1 MRPYVPARFE
11 VSTEALIQGLYE
23 LEFRVLYMR
32 YELERREFEAE
43 KSVLKF
49 LVESFQP
56 IPKPNP
62 HEEEFSSLE
71 H

>member
-11 VSTEALIQGLYE
+11 VSNEALIEGLHQ

-49 LVESFQP
+49 LVENFKAV
-56 IPKPNP
+56 PKPNP
-62 HEEEFSSLE
+62 HEEEFSSHE